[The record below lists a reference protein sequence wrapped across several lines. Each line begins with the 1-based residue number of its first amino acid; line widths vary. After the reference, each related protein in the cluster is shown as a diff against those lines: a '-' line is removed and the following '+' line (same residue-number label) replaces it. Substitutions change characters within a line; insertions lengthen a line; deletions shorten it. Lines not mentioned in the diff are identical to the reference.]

1 MAIASTKLSI
11 LALYYRIF
19 ETTRFRAA
27 VIVTAVFVAAWLV
40 SIEVA
45 LGLGCR
51 PLQGWW
57 DAEAQAAGACVD
69 KVAFTYATNS
79 INLAT
84 DIWIFLMPIP
94 IILGLQASMDRR
106 IGLCF
111 LFSVGLGTV
120 SDNNLSSRSSGFW
133 PPLFFSITP
142 LLSFIQA

>member
-19 ETTRFRAA
+19 ETVRFRR
-27 VIVTAVFVAAWLV
+27 VVVGTAIFVAAWLV

-57 DAEAQAAGACVD
+57 DAAAADAGNCVD

-84 DIWIFLMPIP
+84 DLWIFVMPVP

-106 IGLCF
+106 VMLCF
-111 LFSVGLGTV
+111 LFSVGLATV
-120 SDNNLSSRSSGFW
+120 SEWVGERVVIVFRNW
-133 PPLFFSITP
+133 
-142 LLSFIQA
+142 QQQQQ